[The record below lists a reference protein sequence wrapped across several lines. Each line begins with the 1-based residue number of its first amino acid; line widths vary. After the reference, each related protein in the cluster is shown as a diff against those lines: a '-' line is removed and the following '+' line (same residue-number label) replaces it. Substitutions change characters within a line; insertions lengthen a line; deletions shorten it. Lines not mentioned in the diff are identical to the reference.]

1 MIKKVNNV
9 VKIFNKLIQY
19 KVAPYFGEVLLDCKL
34 IGRDYRFGD
43 YRYDL
48 LFIFENEYNNP
59 RIQLESVFNTCDDLF
74 NWVDLRELPN
84 LSIVIMNKFGR
95 NQHYSYFELM
105 HEIINGYHTNIM
117 YHHPMYKKYREW
129 ESNKL
134 REKALEK
141 KRHSY
146 YQEQMKLLNFE
157 ERQPYR
163 EEKEKKKFLFW

>member
-1 MIKKVNNV
+1 MNNI

-48 LFIFENEYNNP
+48 LFIFEKEHNNP
-59 RIQLESVFNTCDDLF
+59 RIQTQSVFDTCDDLF
-74 NWVDLRELPN
+74 NWVDLRDLPN

-105 HEIINGYHTNIM
+105 HEIMHTRFETSM
-117 YHHPMYKKYREW
+117 YCHPMYQKYREW

-134 REKALEK
+134 L
-141 KRHSY
+141 
-146 YQEQMKLLNFE
+146 E
-157 ERQPYR
+157 ERRRRDWESEWGRTERNDSFQQSR
-163 EEKEKKKFLFW
+163 IAESRKKKFLFW

>member
-1 MIKKVNNV
+1 MNKI
-9 VKIFNKLIQY
+9 VKIFNEVIQY
-19 KVAPYFGEVLLDCKL
+19 KVSPHFGDVLLECRV
-34 IGRDYRFGD
+34 IGRNGGIGD

-48 LFIFENEYNNP
+48 LLIFDREYNNP
-59 RIQLESVFNTCDDLF
+59 RIQLESVLQTCDDLF
-74 NWVDLRELPN
+74 DWVDLRDLPN

-105 HEIINGYHTNIM
+105 HEICESDRHYQRHMISN
-117 YHHPMYKKYREW
+117 HPMYQKYREW

-141 KRHSY
+141 RRHSY

-157 ERQPYR
+157 EIQPYR
-163 EEKEKKKFLFW
+163 EEKKKKKFLFW